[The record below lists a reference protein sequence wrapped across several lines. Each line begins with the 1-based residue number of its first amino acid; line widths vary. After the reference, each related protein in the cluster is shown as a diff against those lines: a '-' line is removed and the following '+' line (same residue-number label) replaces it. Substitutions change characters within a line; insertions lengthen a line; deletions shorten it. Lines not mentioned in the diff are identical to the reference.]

1 MKTHLKHNIPKLV
14 ISPSVTQ
21 EQAEASM
28 MLLQNFNQCIMG
40 LAHFSGMTP
49 WERHQDDEFLQIL
62 EGKVDVIILTPEK
75 TITESLQEGE
85 CFVVPKDVWHKQ
97 SSSEGVK
104 LMFITSLEGNQTS
117 MEEYP
122 Q

>member
-1 MKTHLKHNIPKLV
+1 MKMHLKHDIPKLV

-40 LAHFSGMTP
+40 LAHFSGTTP
-49 WERHQDDEFLQIL
+49 WERHQDDELIQIL
-62 EGKVDVIILTPEK
+62 EGKVDIIILNPEK
-75 TITESLQEGE
+75 VITESLQAGE
-85 CFVVPKDVWHKQ
+85 CFVVPSCIWHKQ
-97 SSSEGVK
+97 HSQEGVK
-104 LMFITSLEGNQTS
+104 LLFITSQEGNETS
-117 MEEYP
+117 MEENP